1 MKVTFSFDSDKM
13 KALLLY
19 AEQKGV
25 SIETELEQATE
36 ALYQKLVP
44 GTVKSF
50 LSMKGRGKRSRE
62 KNLQA
67 NPEARPPI

>member
-19 AEQKGV
+19 ADQKGV
-25 SIETELEQATE
+25 SIETELEQAAE

-44 GTVKSF
+44 GNVKAF
-50 LSMKGRGKRSRE
+50 IAMKGQGKRSRE
-62 KNLQA
+62 KNPRP